1 MKNNAAAFMRENGP
15 LESFKHIRPHP
26 YYLVFHNGEWIIQ
39 DSKSF
44 NDNITTGWVKIKTE
58 GKGLSKTIFYHSVTI
73 NLFLE
78 TDYLSLDE
86 NWEGAPA
93 HEDEVE
99 WLKATVKIFVNEN
112 EFKNVK

>member
-1 MKNNAAAFMRENGP
+1 MKNNAAAFMRQNGP

-26 YYLVFHNGEWIIQ
+26 YYLVFHTGEWIIQ

-44 NDNITTGWVKIKTE
+44 NDNTTTGWVKIETE
-58 GKGLSKTIFYHSVTI
+58 GLRLTFFSHCVTV
-73 NLFLE
+73 NLTLE

-99 WLKATVKIFVNEN
+99 WLKATVKIFDNEN